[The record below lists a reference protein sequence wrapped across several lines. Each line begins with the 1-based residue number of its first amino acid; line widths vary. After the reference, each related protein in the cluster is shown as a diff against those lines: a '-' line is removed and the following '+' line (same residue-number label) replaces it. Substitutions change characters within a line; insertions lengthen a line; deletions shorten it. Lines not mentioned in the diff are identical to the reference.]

1 MYDLLLRNA
10 HVVDPLNHVN
20 GIADVAVTDGKI
32 AAVGRE
38 LTGEAKETVDLT
50 GLVLQPGIIDSHV
63 HLGSMWGSPYGP
75 RMLAMKGVTTC
86 LDMAGPL
93 DDILNNVPEYGAG
106 INMAI
111 LQFASPP
118 FTFKNDHPTKTEMVE
133 LIDKSLDD
141 GALGVKLLGGHYP
154 LKPEVSS
161 LLIKTALERRAY
173 VAWHAG
179 TSEHGS
185 NIEGMK
191 EAVEMA
197 DGYPLHLAHINAYC
211 RGAIRPELE
220 ETLQAI
226 DLLKKNPNIFCESYI
241 SPKNGTRLTC
251 FPDGKIQ
258 SKVTG
263 NCLRRFGFTEDAD
276 GVRKALLAGKAF
288 VVYDAGGYSDL
299 MTGEEALK
307 RWEAAGTDVGGSFNV
322 NPPIPRI
329 MLAEVKR
336 DDGSFVVD
344 AISTDGGCI
353 PRNVILS
360 QGLSLVKLDVLTL
373 TEFAQKTS
381 LNPARMLRLKNK
393 GHLSVGA
400 DADMTV
406 YDYATQEPKASFV
419 AGRKVLWDGKVVAK
433 GATVISTERGQKAIQ
448 ARGMKAIV
456 VDPGKQ
462 VERVKAL

>member
-381 LNPARMLRLKNK
+381 LNPARMLRLKNRECLRK
-393 GHLSVGA
+393 ILITTTHPPNQRKSLL
-400 DADMTV
+400 TV
-406 YDYATQEPKASFV
+406 
-419 AGRKVLWDGKVVAK
+419 
-433 GATVISTERGQKAIQ
+433 RG
-448 ARGMKAIV
+448 G
-456 VDPGKQ
+456 G
-462 VERVKAL
+462 

>member
-1 MYDLLLRNA
+1 MYDLLLKNA
-10 HVVDPLNHVN
+10 HVVDPLN
-20 GIADVAVTDGKI
+20 GINAINDVAIENGKI
-32 AAVGRE
+32 AAVGPD
-38 LTGEAKETVDLT
+38 LGANAKEIIDLT

-63 HLGSMWGSPYGP
+63 HLGTIWGSAYGP
-75 RMLAMKGVTTC
+75 RMLAMNGVTTC

-93 DDILNNVPEYGAG
+93 DDILDNVPKYGAG

-118 FTFKNDHPTKTEMVE
+118 FTFKTNAPSRSEMIE
-133 LIDKSLDD
+133 LIDKSLAD

-154 LKPEVSS
+154 LTPTVSS
-161 LLIKTALERRAY
+161 ELIRTALERRAY

-185 NIEGMK
+185 NIEGMI

-197 DGYPLHLAHINAYC
+197 NGYPMHLAHINAYC
-211 RGAIRPELE
+211 RGAIKPEME
-220 ETLQAI
+220 ETAIAI
-226 DLLKKNPNIFCESYI
+226 DRLKKNPNIFCESYI

-251 FPDGKIQ
+251 GADGKIQ

-263 NCLRRFGFTEDAD
+263 NCLRHFGFSEDRD
-276 GVRKALLAGKAF
+276 GVRAALLAGKAF

-307 RWEAAGTDVGGSFNV
+307 RWEAAGSDVGGSFNI
-322 NPPIPRI
+322 NPPLPRI
-329 MLAEVKR
+329 ELAQARRE
-336 DDGSFVVD
+336 DGSFVVD

-373 TEFAQKTS
+373 SEFAQKTS
-381 LNPARMLRLKNK
+381 LNPARMLRLENK

-400 DADMTV
+400 DADITV
-406 YDYATQEPKASFV
+406 YDYATQTPKASFV
-419 AGRKVLWDGKVVAK
+419 AGNKVLFNGEVVSK
-433 GATVISTERGQKAIQ
+433 GATVICTDRGRKAIE

-456 VDPGKQ
+456 VDPGLQ
-462 VERVKAL
+462 VKRVKAL

>member
-1 MYDLLLRNA
+1 MFDVLLKNA
-10 HVVDPLNHVN
+10 HVVDPLNGINGVN
-20 GIADVAVTDGKI
+20 DVAIVDGRI
-32 AAVGRE
+32 AGVDRNLGDS
-38 LTGEAKETVDLT
+38 AKEVIDLS

-63 HLGSMWGSPYGP
+63 HLGTMWGSPFGP
-75 RMLAMKGVTTC
+75 KMLAMNGVTTC

-93 DDILNNVPEYGAG
+93 DDILKNVPEYGAG

-118 FTFKNDHPTKTEMVE
+118 FTFKTNAPSQQEMVD
-133 LIDKSLDD
+133 LIDASLEG

-154 LKPEVSS
+154 LTPDVSS
-161 LLIKTALERRAY
+161 TLIKTALDRRAY

-185 NIEGMK
+185 NLEGMI
-191 EAVEMA
+191 EAVQMA

-211 RGAIRPELE
+211 RGAIKNDIE
-220 ETLQAI
+220 EANIAI
-226 DLLKKNPNIFCESYI
+226 DLLKQNPNIFCESYI

-251 FPDGKIQ
+251 DDQGRIQ

-263 NCLRRFGFTEDAD
+263 NCLRHFGFSEDRD

-299 MTGEEALK
+299 CTGEDALK
-307 RWEAAGTDVGGSFNV
+307 RWEAAGSDVGGSFNI

-329 MLAEVKR
+329 LFAQAKR

-353 PRNVILS
+353 PRNVIIS

-373 TEFAQKTS
+373 SEFAQKTS
-381 LNPARMLRLKNK
+381 LNPARMLRLTNK

-400 DADMTV
+400 DADITV
-406 YDYATQEPKASFV
+406 YDYATQTPKASFV
-419 AGRKVLWDGKVVAK
+419 AGKKVLWNGQVVAK
-433 GATVISTERGQKAIQ
+433 GATVICTERGVHAIE
-448 ARGMKAIV
+448 ALGMKAIV
-456 VDPGKQ
+456 VDPGRQ
-462 VERVKAL
+462 IERAKAM

>member
-1 MYDLLLRNA
+1 MYDLLLKGA

-20 GIADVAVTDGKI
+20 GVADVAVKDGRI
-32 AAVGRE
+32 AAVGPDLE
-38 LTGEAKETVDLT
+38 GPAAETIDLT

-93 DDILNNVPEYGAG
+93 DDILENVPEYGAG

-118 FTFKNDHPTKTEMVE
+118 FTFKNDHPTKDEMVA

-179 TSEHGS
+179 TSAHGS
-185 NIEGMK
+185 NIEGMI

-211 RGAIRPELE
+211 RGAIKNELE
-220 ETLQAI
+220 ETAIAI

-251 FPDGKIQ
+251 GPDGKIQ

-263 NCLRRFGFTEDAD
+263 NCLRRFGFTEDRE
-276 GVRKALLAGKAF
+276 GVRKAILARKAF

-299 MTGEEALK
+299 VTGEEGLK
-307 RWEAAGTDVGGSFNV
+307 LWEAAGSDVGGSFNV
-322 NPPIPRI
+322 NPPMPRI
-329 MLAEVKR
+329 MLAEAKR

-360 QGLSLVKLDVLTL
+360 QGLSLVKLDILSL
-373 TEFAQKTS
+373 SEFAQKTS
-381 LNPARMLRLKNK
+381 LNPARMLRLTQK

-400 DADMTV
+400 DADITV
-406 YDYATQEPKASFV
+406 YDYATQEPKCSFV
-419 AGRKVLWDGKVVAK
+419 EGRKVLWQGSVVAK
-433 GATVISTERGQKAIQ
+433 GATVICTERGVKAIE
-448 ARGMKAIV
+448 ARGMKAIA
-456 VDPGKQ
+456 VDPGRQ
-462 VERVKAL
+462 VERVPAL

>member
-1 MYDLLLRNA
+1 MFDLLLKNA
-10 HVVDPLNHVN
+10 QVVDPLN
-20 GIADVAVTDGKI
+20 GINDVCDVAVENGLI
-32 AAVGRE
+32 AAVGPDLGSSARE
-38 LTGEAKETVDLT
+38 VINFT

-63 HLGSMWGSPYGP
+63 HLGTMWGSPFGP
-75 RMLAMKGVTTC
+75 KMLAMNGVTTC

-93 DDILNNVPEYGAG
+93 DDILDNVPQYGAG

-118 FTFKNDHPTKTEMVE
+118 FTFKSTTPSKHEME
-133 LIDKSLDD
+133 TLIDVSLEQ

-154 LKPEVSS
+154 LTPAVSS
-161 LLIKTALERRAY
+161 ELIKTALERRAY

-179 TSEHGS
+179 TTEHGS
-185 NIEGMK
+185 NIEGMI

-211 RGAIRPELE
+211 RGAIKSDIE
-220 ETLQAI
+220 EAGIAI

-251 FPDGKIQ
+251 GPDGKIQ

-263 NCLRRFGFTEDAD
+263 NCLRHFGFSEDRD
-276 GVRKALLAGKAF
+276 GVRAALLAKKAF

-299 MTGEEALK
+299 VTGLEALK
-307 RWEAAGTDVGGSFNV
+307 LWEDADSDVGGSFNI
-322 NPPIPRI
+322 NPPLPRI
-329 MLAEVKR
+329 ALAQAKR

-353 PRNVILS
+353 PRNVILE
-360 QGLSLVKLDVLTL
+360 QGLSLVKLGILTL
-373 TEFAQKTS
+373 PEFAAKTS
-381 LNPARMLRLKNK
+381 LNPARMLRLDNK

-400 DADMTV
+400 DADITI
-406 YDYATQEPKASFV
+406 YNYATQKPVATFV
-419 AGRKVLWDGKVVAK
+419 KGKTVFKNGHVY
-433 GATVISTERGQKAIQ
+433 GSNGTVICTQYGEKFVKDLGIDTL
-448 ARGMKAIV
+448 V
-456 VDPGKQ
+456 VDPGKP
-462 VERVKAL
+462 VADRFIV

>member
-1 MYDLLLRNA
+1 MYNLLIKGA

-20 GIADVAVTDGKI
+20 GKADVAVKDGKI
-32 AAVGRE
+32 AAVGRD
-38 LTGEAKETVDLT
+38 LSGDAKEVVDFS
-50 GLVLQPGIIDSHV
+50 GYVLQPGIIDSHV
-63 HLGSMWGSPYGP
+63 HLGSMWGSPYGA

-93 DDILNNVPEYGAG
+93 EDILDKVPEYGAG

-118 FTFKNDHPTKTEMVE
+118 FTFKNDHPTKSEME
-133 LIDKSLDD
+133 ALIDKSLED

-154 LKPEVSS
+154 LKPDVSS

-185 NIEGMK
+185 NIEGMQ
-191 EAVEMA
+191 EAVAMA

-211 RGAIRPELE
+211 RGAIKNELE
-220 ETLQAI
+220 EVVIAI

-251 FPDGKIQ
+251 DETGKIQ

-263 NCLRRFGFTEDAD
+263 NCLRKFGFSEDRD
-276 GVRKALLAGKAF
+276 GVRKAILAGKAF

-307 RWEAAGTDVGGSFNV
+307 LWEDADTNVGGSFNV
-322 NPPIPRI
+322 NPPMPRI
-329 MLAEVKR
+329 MLAEAKR

-360 QGLSLVKLDVLTL
+360 QGLSLVKLDILSL
-373 TEFAQKTS
+373 SEFAQKTS
-381 LNPARMLRLKNK
+381 LNPARMLRLTTK

-400 DADMTV
+400 DADMTI
-406 YDYATQEPKASFV
+406 YDYATQEPKATFV
-419 AGRKVLWDGKVVAK
+419 EGRKVLWDGQVVAK
-433 GATVISTERGQKAIQ
+433 GATVICTERGKAAIEK
-448 ARGMKAIV
+448 RGMKAVV
-456 VDPGKQ
+456 VDPGRQ

>member
-1 MYDLLLRNA
+1 MYDLLLRGA
-10 HVVDPLNHVN
+10 HVVDPLNGVN
-20 GIADVAVTDGKI
+20 GIADVAVADGKN
-32 AAVGRE
+32 AAVGRDLE
-38 LTGEAKETVDLT
+38 GAAREVIDLT

-63 HLGSMWGSPYGP
+63 HLGSMWGSPFGP
-75 RMLAMKGVTTC
+75 KMLAMNGVTTC

-93 DDILNNVPEYGAG
+93 DDILDNVPEYGAG
-106 INMAI
+106 FNTAI

-118 FTFKNDHPTKTEMVE
+118 FTFKTNAPSKQEMID
-133 LIDKSLDD
+133 LIDASLEG

-154 LKPEVSS
+154 LKPDVSS
-161 LLIKTALERRAY
+161 TLIKTALERRAY

-185 NIEGMK
+185 NIEGMI

-211 RGAIRPELE
+211 RGAIKNDIE
-220 ETLQAI
+220 EAKTAI
-226 DLLKKNPNIFCESYI
+226 ELLKKNPNIFCESYI

-251 FPDGKIQ
+251 DAEGKIQ

-263 NCLRRFGFTEDAD
+263 NCLRHFGFSEDRD
-276 GVRKALLAGKAF
+276 GVRKALLAQKAF

-299 MTGEEALK
+299 CTGEEGLK
-307 RWEAAGTDVGGSFNV
+307 RWEAAGSDVGGSFNI

-329 MLAEVKR
+329 LLAQAKR
-336 DDGSFVVD
+336 DDGAFVVD

-353 PRNVILS
+353 PRNVIIS

-373 TEFAQKTS
+373 SEFAQKTS
-381 LNPARMLRLKNK
+381 LNPARMLRLTTK

-400 DADMTV
+400 DADITV
-406 YDYATQEPKASFV
+406 YDYATQTPKASFV
-419 AGRKVLWDGKVVAK
+419 EGRKVLWNGGIVAK
-433 GATVISTERGQKAIQ
+433 GATVICTEHGRRAIE
-448 ARGMKAIV
+448 ARGLKAV
-456 VDPGKQ
+456 TVDPGRQ
-462 VERVKAL
+462 VERVRAL

>member
-1 MYDLLLRNA
+1 MYDLLLRGA
-10 HVVDPLNHVN
+10 HVVDPLNGVN
-20 GIADVAVTDGKI
+20 GIADVAVADGKI
-32 AAVGRE
+32 AAVGRDLE
-38 LTGEAKETVDLT
+38 GAAREVIDLT

-63 HLGSMWGSPYGP
+63 HLGSMWGSPFGP
-75 RMLAMKGVTTC
+75 KMLAMNGVTTC

-118 FTFKNDHPTKTEMVE
+118 FTFKTNAPSKQEMID
-133 LIDKSLDD
+133 LIDASLEG

-154 LKPEVSS
+154 LKPDVSS
-161 LLIKTALERRAY
+161 TLIKTALERRAY

-185 NIEGMK
+185 NIEGMI

-211 RGAIRPELE
+211 RGAIKNEIE
-220 ETLQAI
+220 EAKTAVE
-226 DLLKKNPNIFCESYI
+226 LLKKNPNIFCESYI

-251 FPDGKIQ
+251 DAEGKIQ

-263 NCLRRFGFTEDAD
+263 NCLRHFGFSEDRD
-276 GVRKALLAGKAF
+276 GVRKALLAQKAF

-299 MTGEEALK
+299 CTGEEGLK
-307 RWEAAGTDVGGSFNV
+307 RWEAADSDVGGSFNI

-329 MLAEVKR
+329 LLAQAKR

-353 PRNVILS
+353 PRNVIIS

-373 TEFAQKTS
+373 SEFAQKTS
-381 LNPARMLRLKNK
+381 LNPARMLRLTTK

-400 DADMTV
+400 DADITV
-406 YDYATQEPKASFV
+406 YDYATQTPKASFV
-419 AGRKVLWDGKVVAK
+419 EGRKVLWNGEIVAK
-433 GATVISTERGQKAIQ
+433 GATVICTEHGRKAIE
-448 ARGMKAIV
+448 ARGMKAV
-456 VDPGKQ
+456 TVDPGKQ

>member
-1 MYDLLLRNA
+1 MYDLVLKSAR
-10 HVVDPLNHVN
+10 VVDPLNGVD
-20 GIADVAVTDGKI
+20 AVMDVAVENGLI
-32 AAVGRE
+32 AEVAESISEPARE
-38 LTGEAKETVDLT
+38 VLDFS

-63 HLGSMWGSPYGP
+63 HLGTMWGSPYGP
-75 RMLAMKGVTTC
+75 RMLAMNGVTTC

-93 DDILNNVPEYGAG
+93 DDILDNVPQYGVG

-118 FTFKNDHPTKTEMVE
+118 FTFKTNAPSKGEMVE
-133 LIDKSLDD
+133 LIDKSLED

-154 LKPEVSS
+154 LKPDVSS
-161 LLIKTALERRAY
+161 LLIRTALEKRAY

-185 NIEGMK
+185 NIEGML

-197 DGYPLHLAHINAYC
+197 DGCPLHLAHINAYC
-211 RGAIRPELE
+211 RGAIKPELE
-220 ETLQAI
+220 ETAI
-226 DLLKKNPNIFCESYI
+226 AIAELKAHPNIFCESYI

-251 FPDGKIQ
+251 SEDGTIQ

-263 NCLRRFGFTEDAD
+263 NCLRHFGFSEDRE
-276 GVRKALLAGKAF
+276 GVRKALLARKAF

-299 MTGEEALK
+299 CTGPEALA
-307 RWEAAGTDVGGSFNV
+307 RWEAAGSDVGGSFNI
-322 NPPIPRI
+322 NPPLPRI
-329 MLAEVKR
+329 QLAQARR

-373 TEFAQKTS
+373 SEFVQKTS
-381 LNPARMLRLKNK
+381 LNPARMLRLTNK

-400 DADMTV
+400 DADITV
-406 YDYATQEPKASFV
+406 YDLATQTPVASFV
-419 AGRKVLWDGKVVAK
+419 AGQKVLFEGRMMSK
-433 GATVISTERGQKAIQ
+433 GATVICTERGQKAIE
-448 ARGMKAIV
+448 ARGMRAVV
-456 VDPGKQ
+456 VDPGLP
-462 VERVKAL
+462 VERIAAV